1 MAIRPWHAGPRC
13 WFDSDCYHSRCM
25 APRTAR
31 GVHPGTASRQ
41 GSRIG
46 PLLLFGWALVATVL
60 TAGPERIAGWL
71 TERLAPELPPPV
83 EASPVAV
90 YGPPVEVGALPGW
103 AGDDVSEALP
113 ALLRSC
119 GRLLGQAADRPL
131 KPVELG
137 GTPGDWR
144 PLCGALRGLGD
155 AAGEEE
161 VRAVIERELVA
172 VPLSRADAPDAG
184 GPTGRRRELDAAHRP
199 LHRLLRAPASWQ
211 PSPQRALQRA
221 AVHAAVR
228 PRHGR
233 PGPVPRRSAG
243 PPGWPGGFAAGNL
256 EPYDDREEIAS
267 GSLAGRGLE
276 LIWVDDA
283 IDAFFLHIQGSGRVE
298 LDDGSMFRVGYA
310 AQNGH
315 PYHAIGRTLVDWGE
329 LKLEEVSLQSIDAWL
344 RTHPDRAGEVMATN
358 DSYVFFRQIRGE
370 GPIGAQG
377 VALTPERSLAVDRQ
391 HVPLGVPVWLDAMTP
406 AAASEGPDE
415 RRQWLLV
422 AQDTGGAI
430 RGSVRG
436 DVFWGA
442 GERARAI
449 AGRMAHR
456 GRYWV
461 LVPRGVADRPHP
473 VGASPRQP

>member
-1 MAIRPWHAGPRC
+1 M
-13 WFDSDCYHSRCM
+13 
-25 APRTAR
+25 
-31 GVHPGTASRQ
+31 
-41 GSRIG
+41 RIA
-46 PLLLFGWALVATVL
+46 LLLALAWALVATVL
-60 TAGPERIAGWL
+60 AIGPERIAAWL
-71 TERLAPELPPPV
+71 IPSSEV
-83 EASPVAV
+83 EAPPAEAPPREV
-90 YGPPVEVGALPGW
+90 YGPSVEIETLPGW
-103 AGDDVSEALP
+103 TADEVAETLP

-119 GRLLGQAADRPL
+119 DRLTAQPADRVL
-131 KPVELG
+131 EPVEAG
-137 GTPGDWR
+137 GTAGDWR
-144 PLCGALRGLGD
+144 PFCEALRGLGGP
-155 AAGEEE
+155 AGEKE
-161 VRAVIERELVA
+161 VRAVVERELVA
-172 VPLSRADAPDAG
+172 VPLSRGDEGD
-184 GPTGRRRELDAAHRP
+184 TG
-199 LHRLLRAPASWQ
+199 
-211 PSPQRALQRA
+211 
-221 AVHAAVR
+221 
-228 PRHGR
+228 GR
-233 PGPVPRRSAG
+233 PGEDSGWLQRVGLFTGYFEPLLHGSRRRSQRYNVPLYTQPADLVSVDLGRFRDDLRGRRVAG
-243 PPGWPGGFAAGNL
+243 RVRGRSL
-256 EPYDDREEIAS
+256 EPFDDREAIAS

-276 LIWVDDA
+276 LVWVDDA
-283 IDAFFLHIQGSGRVE
+283 IEAFFLHIQGSGRVE
-298 LDDGSMFRVGYA
+298 LDDGSIFRVGYA

-329 LKLEEVSLQSIDAWL
+329 LTLEEVSLQSIDAWL
-344 RTHPDRAGEVMATN
+344 RAHPDRAGEVMATN

-406 AAASEGPDE
+406 AAAPEAPDE

-461 LVPRGVADRPHP
+461 LVPRGMAAPP
-473 VGASPRQP
+473 

>member
-1 MAIRPWHAGPRC
+1 
-13 WFDSDCYHSRCM
+13 M
-25 APRTAR
+25 APTSEQGGAPR
-31 GVHPGTASRQ
+31 GRGM
-41 GSRIG
+41 RIA
-46 PLLLFGWALVATVL
+46 LLVAVGWALVATVV
-60 TAGPERIAGWL
+60 AIGPERIAGWFG
-71 TERLAPELPPPV
+71 APGGV
-83 EASPVAV
+83 EVPAPLDSEATAV
-90 YGPPVEVGALPGW
+90 YGPPVEVTALPGW

-119 GRLLGQAADRPL
+119 DRLLAQPADRPL
-131 KPVELG
+131 RPVELG

-144 PLCGALRGLGD
+144 PLCGALRGMGE
-155 AAGEEE
+155 AAGKEE
-161 VRAVIERELVA
+161 VRAVIEREAVA
-172 VPLSRADAPDAG
+172 VPLSRTDVEAAGDAG
-184 GPTGRRRELDAAHRP
+184 WTRRIGLFTGYFEPLLHGSRRRSERYGVPLYTQPSDLVMVDLGRFRDDLRGRRVAGR
-199 LHRLLRAPASWQ
+199 
-211 PSPQRALQRA
+211 
-221 AVHAAVR
+221 VR
-228 PRHGR
+228 GR
-233 PGPVPRRSAG
+233 S
-243 PPGWPGGFAAGNL
+243 L
-256 EPYDDREEIAS
+256 EPYDDREAIVA

-298 LDDGSMFRVGYA
+298 LDDGSIFRVGYA

-329 LKLEEVSLQSIDAWL
+329 LTLDEVSLQSIDAWL
-344 RTHPDRAGEVMATN
+344 RANADRAGEVMATN

-377 VALTPERSLAVDRQ
+377 VPLTPERSLAVDRQ

-406 AAASEGPDE
+406 AAAAEAPDE

-461 LVPRGVADRPHP
+461 LVPRSV
-473 VGASPRQP
+473 VASP

>member
-1 MAIRPWHAGPRC
+1 MPWFEREL
-13 WFDSDCYHSRCM
+13 S
-25 APRTAR
+25 AR
-31 GVHPGTASRQ
+31 ERRL
-41 GSRIG
+41 RIAF
-46 PLLLFGWALVATVL
+46 LVTVGWALVATVV
-60 TAGPERIAGWL
+60 AIGPDRTTGWL
-71 TERLAPELPPPV
+71 GVPTRPEAPPV
-83 EASPVAV
+83 EPEPIEIYGSAV
-90 YGPPVEVGALPGW
+90 EIATLPGW
-103 AGDDVSEALP
+103 AGDNVAQALP
-113 ALLRSC
+113 ALVRSC
-119 GRLLGQAADRPL
+119 DRLTSQPADRVL
-131 KPVELG
+131 KPEEVG
-137 GTPGDWR
+137 GTVGDWH
-144 PLCGALRGLGD
+144 PLCEALRRLG
-155 AAGEEE
+155 AGAGEQE
-161 VRAVIERELVA
+161 VRDFIERELVA
-172 VPLSRADAPDAG
+172 VPLSRADV
-184 GPTGRRRELDAAHRP
+184 
-199 LHRLLRAPASWQ
+199 PAD
-211 PSPQRALQRA
+211 
-221 AVHAAVR
+221 
-228 PRHGR
+228 GR
-233 PGPVPRRSAG
+233 PGEDSGWTRRIGLFTGYFEPLLRGSRRRSERYSVPLYTQPSDLVMVDLG
-243 PPGWPGGFAAGNL
+243 RFRDDLRGRRVGGRVRGRSL
-256 EPYDDREEIAS
+256 EPYDDREAIAS

-276 LIWVDDA
+276 LVWVDDA

-298 LDDGSMFRVGYA
+298 LDDGTMFRVGYA

-329 LKLEEVSLQSIDAWL
+329 LTLDEVSLQSIDAWL
-344 RTHPDRAGEVMATN
+344 RAHPDRAGEVMATN

-406 AAASEGPDE
+406 AADPEAPDE

-461 LVPRGVADRPHP
+461 LAPRGVADRRNP